1 MSSKNLISELEFE
14 LISTE
19 KLLKL
24 IPADK
29 LSWQPHHKART
40 LGELALHLAGI
51 PARYLQY
58 AKDGTTTVETLTA
71 RQTTTTT
78 AEILA
83 TFQESKDKAFQILS
97 DDYDGFQDGNWK
109 LTKDS
114 NSIFSLPIPV
124 FTRLLVF
131 NHFVH
136 HRGELVMYLRTLDV
150 LIPSIYGPSAD
161 ENPFN

>member
-19 KLLKL
+19 KLLRL
-24 IPADK
+24 VPDDK

-40 LGELALHLAGI
+40 LGELALHVASI
-51 PARYLQY
+51 PAKYLQY
-58 AKDGTTTVETLTA
+58 AKDGKTTVEVLTA
-71 RQTTTTT
+71 RQTKTTTE
-78 AEILA
+78 EILS
-83 TFQESKDKAFQILS
+83 TFEKSKNNALQMLS
-97 DDYDGFQDGNWK
+97 DDYENLQNTTWN
-109 LTKDS
+109 LTKES
-114 NSIFSLPIPV
+114 SSIFSLPIPF

-131 NHFVH
+131 NHLVH

-161 ENPFN
+161 ENPFA